1 MEKKEVCTL
10 TKVYHFSAA
19 HRLNA
24 KKYSDEENRRIFGKC
39 NNPKGHGHDY
49 YVEIKVTGNI
59 DPDTG
64 MIMNLGD
71 LDRIMKEIIDELDHT
86 RLDIEIPYFRE
97 FTPSGENIVRY
108 IWIRLQPKID
118 KGKLLHL
125 KLWETSDNYFEY
137 FEDT

>member
-1 MEKKEVCTL
+1 MGKKEVCTL

-49 YVEIKVTGNI
+49 YVEVKVTGNI